1 LEETVK
7 LLAGVVLALALS
19 SSPCHA
25 QPLDSDSIH
34 QTIYAERQTLR
45 AYFDET
51 GKLMDLYKNKKDR
64 LSDATYLMDTIN
76 RLQERTG
83 FEESLLAVYDCV
95 TNVAAQQDA
104 DRLIRNLYASLAS
117 LTETDV
123 QSAALVVH
131 SSKSKELAA
140 LAEKVQADIHKIAD
154 RYQALSKE
162 Q

>member
-1 LEETVK
+1 VK
-7 LLAGVVLALALS
+7 LFAGLILALALS

-25 QPLDSDSIH
+25 QPLDTDNIH
-34 QTIYAERQTLR
+34 EKVDAERKALKE
-45 AYFDET
+45 YFDET
-51 GKLMDLYKNKKDR
+51 GKLMDLYKKNKDK

-104 DRLIRNLYASLAS
+104 DRIIQKLYASLAS

-131 SSKSKELAA
+131 SSKSKELSA
-140 LAEKVQADIHKIAD
+140 LAEKVQEDIHKIAD
-154 RYQALSKE
+154 RYQSLSKE